1 MRIIV
6 LQKLILVGFILF
18 FSSCYDLENE
28 TQFGLGNQEYNIAVP
43 LINSKITLGKLAA
56 EAKGNTSIRIDG
68 DGKTTIYY
76 NGEVIRRSTA
86 AIFPPFPGVLPIPIG
101 DSVWVQEIFDK
112 AKYSI
117 KKAIF
122 DDTQI
127 WFTFTN
133 ALQEDVNINLTIPEL
148 TKNGVAFNQ
157 NFVLKYKNSSPTTLI
172 TEKFSV
178 DGWTLKT
185 VNNALTFKYQART
198 QAGTPIKLD
207 LAQMNFDV
215 IKFSYLEGYLGYH
228 IFPVEGSVIDVGLFN
243 KWLSGSFSFED
254 PKITLRVEN
263 AFGLPV
269 RSRVNKME
277 LTSITG
283 SSVNLESIFINTG
296 IDFAYPSFSE
306 IGTIKTTDFIF
317 DKSNSN
323 IKEIFNEKTKTIAYD
338 IVALVNPDRDTSI
351 NGYISDGSFFIV
363 NVAVEVPL
371 NGSVNN
377 VVITDTLDIN
387 LEDYNEIISAQ
398 FKSITSNDFPA
409 EVKVQAYFLD
419 ENGQRLDQLFND
431 AGIILP
437 PATTLQNDKTSPGSE
452 KIDFLEFDEA
462 RFSKIK
468 RSKKLAIVGAI
479 NTIDSA
485 SKKSWWIYDHYGIGI
500 KLGSIFKYKK
510 N

>member
-6 LQKLILVGFILF
+6 WQKLIIIGFVF
-18 FSSCYDLENE
+18 FLSSCYDLENE
-28 TQFGLGNQEYNIAVP
+28 TQLGLGDQEYNLAVP
-43 LINSKITLGKLAA
+43 LINSKITLGKIAA
-56 EAKGNTSIRIDG
+56 EATGNTSIRVDG
-68 DGKTTIYY
+68 DGRATVFY

-86 AIFPPFPGVLPIPIG
+86 AIFPPFPGILPIPIL
-101 DSVWVQEIFDK
+101 DSVWVQEIFDR

-117 KKAIF
+117 KRATF
-122 DDTQI
+122 DDTKI

-133 ALQEDVNINLTIPEL
+133 ALPEDLNINLTIPEL
-148 TKNGVAFNQ
+148 TKNGIAYRQ
-157 NFVLKYKNSSPTTLI
+157 DFVLKYNNTSSTTLV
-172 TEKFSV
+172 TEEFSV
-178 DGWTLKT
+178 DGWTLT
-185 VNNALTFKYQART
+185 SVNNALTFRYQART
-198 QAGTPIKLD
+198 KDGTPVKLD
-207 LAQMNFDV
+207 GAQMNFDL

-228 IFPVEGSVIDVGLFN
+228 IFPVEGSIIDVGLFN

-254 PKITLRVEN
+254 PKITIRVQN

-277 LTSITG
+277 LTSIAG
-283 SSVNLESIFINTG
+283 SSVSLESPFINTG

-306 IGTIKTTDFIF
+306 IGTIKTTDFVF

-338 IVALVNPDRDTSI
+338 IVALINPDRDTSI
-351 NGYISDGSFFIV
+351 NGYISDGSFFVV

-377 VVITDTLDIN
+377 VVLTDTLDLN
-387 LEDYNEIISAQ
+387 LEDLDDIVSAQ
-398 FKSITSNDFPA
+398 FKAITSNDFPA

-431 AGIILP
+431 DGIILP
-437 PATTLQNDKTSPGSE
+437 PASTLQNDTTIPGSE
-452 KIDFLEFDEA
+452 KTDFLGFDDA
-462 RFSKIK
+462 RFAKIK
-468 RSKKLAIVGAI
+468 RSKKLAIIGAI
-479 NTIDSA
+479 NTIDSDTN
-485 SKKSWWIYDHYGIGI
+485 KSWWIYENYGIGI
-500 KLGSIFKYKK
+500 KLGAIFKYKK